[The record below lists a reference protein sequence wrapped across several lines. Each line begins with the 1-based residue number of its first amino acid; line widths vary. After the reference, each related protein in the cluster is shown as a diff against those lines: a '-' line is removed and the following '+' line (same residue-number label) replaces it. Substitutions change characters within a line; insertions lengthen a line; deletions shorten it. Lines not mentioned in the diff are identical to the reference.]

1 MKKNVKVRIID
12 LIKDFCYSSMSL
24 IIMNVVLQFII
35 YPYIS
40 KRVGQDEFGIIITLV
55 SVVIMCA
62 TTFGS
67 SLNYS
72 RVVQHSDE
80 KDSNSDS
87 DNNNSSN
94 NSEENDEEDINIKLI
109 KGNYFIFAKTNK
121 KKLIS
126 VPKSSKQPGAQLEID
141 NYTKGGS
148 RQFEI
153 EPIEEEG
160 MFRIKSVISG
170 LYWKIKEG
178 FKQDEV
184 IQDELDEESNEFKW
198 IIETKEDDNKCV
210 YIKSAVGGKD
220 CEDFYL
226 IIDGYVPKPHAKIV
240 IGPYE
245 QSQKFMLCRKV

>member
-1 MKKNVKVRIID
+1 MKNKKGKYNKNNKKR
-12 LIKDFCYSSMSL
+12 KDTDDDV
-24 IIMNVVLQFII
+24 NDQ
-35 YPYIS
+35 
-40 KRVGQDEFGIIITLV
+40 
-55 SVVIMCA
+55 
-62 TTFGS
+62 
-67 SLNYS
+67 NN
-72 RVVQHSDE
+72 
-80 KDSNSDS
+80 SNNDS
-87 DNNNSSN
+87 DNNSNSVG
-94 NSEENDEEDINIKLI
+94 ENEAEDINIKLI

-126 VPKSSKQPGAQLEID
+126 VPKSSKQPGVQLEID
-141 NYTKGGS
+141 NFTKGSS

-184 IQDELDEESNEFKW
+184 IQDELDEESDEFKW
-198 IIETKEDDNKCV
+198 IFETKDDDNKCL
-210 YIKSAVGGKD
+210 YIKSAFGGKD
-220 CEDFYL
+220 SEEFYV

-245 QSQKFMLCRKV
+245 PSQKFMLCRKV

>member
-1 MKKNVKVRIID
+1 MKNKKNKNN
-12 LIKDFCYSSMSL
+12 K
-24 IIMNVVLQFII
+24 
-35 YPYIS
+35 S
-40 KRVGQDEFGIIITLV
+40 KKNKNE
-55 SVVIMCA
+55 
-62 TTFGS
+62 
-67 SLNYS
+67 
-72 RVVQHSDE
+72 SDE
-80 KDSNSDS
+80 ENSNSNSD
-87 DNNNSSN
+87 NNSSN
-94 NSEENDEEDINIKLI
+94 NDSEKEAEDINIKLI

-126 VPKSSKQPGAQLEID
+126 VPKSSKQPGVQLEID
-141 NYTKGGS
+141 NFTKGSS

-198 IIETKEDDNKCV
+198 IFETKEDDNKCI

-220 CEDFYL
+220 SEDFY
-226 IIDGYVPKPHAKIV
+226 INIDGYVPKPHAKIV

-245 QSQKFMLCRKV
+245 PSQKFMLCRKV

>member
-1 MKKNVKVRIID
+1 MKNKKGKNNKPKKNQ
-12 LIKDFCYSSMSL
+12 KDSD
-24 IIMNVVLQFII
+24 
-35 YPYIS
+35 
-40 KRVGQDEFGIIITLV
+40 DE
-55 SVVIMCA
+55 
-62 TTFGS
+62 
-67 SLNYS
+67 
-72 RVVQHSDE
+72 E
-80 KDSNSDS
+80 KYNKNQNDSNSNS
-87 DNNNSSN
+87 DNNSDS
-94 NSEENDEEDINIKLI
+94 ENDAEDINIKLI

-126 VPKSSKQPGAQLEID
+126 VPKSSKQSGVQLEID
-141 NYTKGGS
+141 NFTKGSS

-184 IQDELDEESNEFKW
+184 IQDELDEDSDEFKW
-198 IIETKEDDNKCV
+198 IFETKEDDNKCI

-220 CEDFYL
+220 SEDFYI

-245 QSQKFMLCRKV
+245 PSQKFMLCRKV

>member
-1 MKKNVKVRIID
+1 MKNKKGKYNKNNKKR
-12 LIKDFCYSSMSL
+12 KDTDDDV
-24 IIMNVVLQFII
+24 NDQ
-35 YPYIS
+35 
-40 KRVGQDEFGIIITLV
+40 
-55 SVVIMCA
+55 
-62 TTFGS
+62 
-67 SLNYS
+67 NN
-72 RVVQHSDE
+72 
-80 KDSNSDS
+80 SNNDS
-87 DNNNSSN
+87 DNNNS
-94 NSEENDEEDINIKLI
+94 NSDDENEGEDINIKLI

-126 VPKSSKQPGAQLEID
+126 VPKSSKQPGVQLEID
-141 NYTKGGS
+141 NFTKGSS

-184 IQDELDEESNEFKW
+184 IQDELDEESDEFKW
-198 IIETKEDDNKCV
+198 IFETKDDDNKCL
-210 YIKSAVGGKD
+210 YIKSAFGGKD
-220 CEDFYL
+220 SEDFYV

-245 QSQKFMLCRKV
+245 PSQKFMLCRKV

>member
-1 MKKNVKVRIID
+1 MKNKKGKYNKNNKKR
-12 LIKDFCYSSMSL
+12 KDTDDDV
-24 IIMNVVLQFII
+24 NDQ
-35 YPYIS
+35 
-40 KRVGQDEFGIIITLV
+40 
-55 SVVIMCA
+55 
-62 TTFGS
+62 
-67 SLNYS
+67 NN
-72 RVVQHSDE
+72 
-80 KDSNSDS
+80 SNNDS
-87 DNNNSSN
+87 DNNSNSVG
-94 NSEENDEEDINIKLI
+94 ENEAEDINIKLI

-126 VPKSSKQPGAQLEID
+126 VPKSSKQPGVQLEID
-141 NYTKGGS
+141 NFTKGSS

-184 IQDELDEESNEFKW
+184 IQDELDEESDEFKW
-198 IIETKEDDNKCV
+198 IFETKDDDNKCL
-210 YIKSAVGGKD
+210 YIKSAFGGND
-220 CEDFYL
+220 SEDFYV

-245 QSQKFMLCRKV
+245 PSQKFMLCRKV

>member
-1 MKKNVKVRIID
+1 MKNKKGKYNKKNKKR
-12 LIKDFCYSSMSL
+12 KDTDDDV
-24 IIMNVVLQFII
+24 NAQ
-35 YPYIS
+35 
-40 KRVGQDEFGIIITLV
+40 
-55 SVVIMCA
+55 
-62 TTFGS
+62 
-67 SLNYS
+67 NN
-72 RVVQHSDE
+72 
-80 KDSNSDS
+80 SNNDS
-87 DNNNSSN
+87 DNNNS
-94 NSEENDEEDINIKLI
+94 NSDDENEAEDINIKLI

-126 VPKSSKQPGAQLEID
+126 VPKSSKQPGVQLEID
-141 NYTKGGS
+141 NFTKGSS

-184 IQDELDEESNEFKW
+184 IQDELDEESDEFKW
-198 IIETKEDDNKCV
+198 IFETKDDDNKCL
-210 YIKSAVGGKD
+210 YIKSAFGGKD
-220 CEDFYL
+220 SEDFYV

-245 QSQKFMLCRKV
+245 PSQKFMLCRKV

>member
-1 MKKNVKVRIID
+1 MKNKKGKYNKNNKKR
-12 LIKDFCYSSMSL
+12 KDTDDDV
-24 IIMNVVLQFII
+24 NDQ
-35 YPYIS
+35 
-40 KRVGQDEFGIIITLV
+40 
-55 SVVIMCA
+55 
-62 TTFGS
+62 
-67 SLNYS
+67 NN
-72 RVVQHSDE
+72 
-80 KDSNSDS
+80 SNNDF
-87 DNNNSSN
+87 DNNNS
-94 NSEENDEEDINIKLI
+94 NSDDENEAEDINIKLI

-126 VPKSSKQPGAQLEID
+126 VPKSSKQPGVQLEID
-141 NYTKGGS
+141 NFTKGSS

-184 IQDELDEESNEFKW
+184 IQDELDEESDEFKW
-198 IIETKEDDNKCV
+198 IFETKDDDNKCL
-210 YIKSAVGGKD
+210 YIKSAFGGKD
-220 CEDFYL
+220 SEDFYV

-245 QSQKFMLCRKV
+245 PSQKFMLCRKV

>member
-1 MKKNVKVRIID
+1 MKNKKGKHNKNNKKR
-12 LIKDFCYSSMSL
+12 KD
-24 IIMNVVLQFII
+24 
-35 YPYIS
+35 
-40 KRVGQDEFGIIITLV
+40 
-55 SVVIMCA
+55 
-62 TTFGS
+62 
-67 SLNYS
+67 
-72 RVVQHSDE
+72 SD
-80 KDSNSDS
+80 DDVAQNNSNSDS
-87 DNNNSSN
+87 DNNNSNESD
-94 NSEENDEEDINIKLI
+94 ENEAEDINIKLI

-126 VPKSSKQPGAQLEID
+126 VPKSSKQPGVQLEID
-141 NYTKGGS
+141 NFTKGSS

-153 EPIEEEG
+153 EPIEDEG

-198 IIETKEDDNKCV
+198 IFETKDDDNKCL
-210 YIKSAVGGKD
+210 YIKSAFGGKD
-220 CEDFYL
+220 SEDFYV

-245 QSQKFMLCRKV
+245 PSQKFMLCRKV

>member
-1 MKKNVKVRIID
+1 MKNKKSKNNKSKKNK
-12 LIKDFCYSSMSL
+12 
-24 IIMNVVLQFII
+24 N
-35 YPYIS
+35 
-40 KRVGQDEFGIIITLV
+40 E
-55 SVVIMCA
+55 
-62 TTFGS
+62 
-67 SLNYS
+67 
-72 RVVQHSDE
+72 SDE
-80 KDSNSDS
+80 EYSNSNSD
-87 DNNNSSN
+87 NNSSN
-94 NSEENDEEDINIKLI
+94 NDSENDAEDINIKLI

-126 VPKSSKQPGAQLEID
+126 VPKSSKQPGVQLEID
-141 NYTKGGS
+141 NFTKGSS

-184 IQDELDEESNEFKW
+184 IQDELDEESDEFKW
-198 IIETKEDDNKCV
+198 IFETKEDDNKCI

-220 CEDFYL
+220 SEDFY
-226 IIDGYVPKPHAKIV
+226 INIDGYVPKPHAKIV

-245 QSQKFMLCRKV
+245 PSQKFMLCRKV

>member
-1 MKKNVKVRIID
+1 MKNKKGKYN
-12 LIKDFCYSSMSL
+12 KD
-24 IIMNVVLQFII
+24 NK
-35 YPYIS
+35 
-40 KRVGQDEFGIIITLV
+40 KR
-55 SVVIMCA
+55 
-62 TTFGS
+62 
-67 SLNYS
+67 
-72 RVVQHSDE
+72 
-80 KDSNSDS
+80 KDTDDDVNDQNNSNNDS
-87 DNNNSSN
+87 DNNNS
-94 NSEENDEEDINIKLI
+94 NSDDENEAEDINIKLI

-126 VPKSSKQPGAQLEID
+126 VPKSSKQPGVQLEID
-141 NYTKGGS
+141 NFTKGSS

-184 IQDELDEESNEFKW
+184 IQDELDEESDEFKW
-198 IIETKEDDNKCV
+198 IFETKDDDNKCL
-210 YIKSAVGGKD
+210 YIKSAFGGKD
-220 CEDFYL
+220 SEDFYV

-245 QSQKFMLCRKV
+245 PSQKFMLCRKV

>member
-1 MKKNVKVRIID
+1 MKNKKGKYNKNNK
-12 LIKDFCYSSMSL
+12 
-24 IIMNVVLQFII
+24 
-35 YPYIS
+35 
-40 KRVGQDEFGIIITLV
+40 KR
-55 SVVIMCA
+55 
-62 TTFGS
+62 
-67 SLNYS
+67 
-72 RVVQHSDE
+72 
-80 KDSNSDS
+80 KDSDDDVNDQNNSNNDS
-87 DNNNSSN
+87 DNNNS
-94 NSEENDEEDINIKLI
+94 NSDDENEAEDINIKLI

-126 VPKSSKQPGAQLEID
+126 VPKSSKQPGVQLEID
-141 NYTKGGS
+141 NFTKGSS

-184 IQDELDEESNEFKW
+184 IQDELDEESDEFKW
-198 IIETKEDDNKCV
+198 IFETKDDDNKCL
-210 YIKSAVGGKD
+210 YIKSAFGGKD
-220 CEDFYL
+220 SEDFYV

-245 QSQKFMLCRKV
+245 PSQKFMLCRKV

>member
-1 MKKNVKVRIID
+1 MKNKKGKYN
-12 LIKDFCYSSMSL
+12 KD
-24 IIMNVVLQFII
+24 NK
-35 YPYIS
+35 
-40 KRVGQDEFGIIITLV
+40 KR
-55 SVVIMCA
+55 
-62 TTFGS
+62 
-67 SLNYS
+67 
-72 RVVQHSDE
+72 
-80 KDSNSDS
+80 KDTDDDVNDQNNSNNDS
-87 DNNNSSN
+87 DNNNS
-94 NSEENDEEDINIKLI
+94 NSDDENEAEDINIKLI

-126 VPKSSKQPGAQLEID
+126 VPKSSKQPGVQLEID
-141 NYTKGGS
+141 NFTKGSS

-184 IQDELDEESNEFKW
+184 IQDELDEESVEFKW
-198 IIETKEDDNKCV
+198 IFETKDDDNKCL
-210 YIKSAVGGKD
+210 YIKSAFGGKD
-220 CEDFYL
+220 SEDFYV

-245 QSQKFMLCRKV
+245 PSQKFMLCRKV

>member
-1 MKKNVKVRIID
+1 MKNKKGKYNKNNKKR
-12 LIKDFCYSSMSL
+12 KDTDDDV
-24 IIMNVVLQFII
+24 NDQ
-35 YPYIS
+35 
-40 KRVGQDEFGIIITLV
+40 
-55 SVVIMCA
+55 
-62 TTFGS
+62 
-67 SLNYS
+67 NN
-72 RVVQHSDE
+72 
-80 KDSNSDS
+80 SNNDS
-87 DNNNSSN
+87 DNNNS
-94 NSEENDEEDINIKLI
+94 NSDDENEAEDINIKLI

-126 VPKSSKQPGAQLEID
+126 VPKSSKQPGVQLEID
-141 NYTKGGS
+141 NFTKGSS

-184 IQDELDEESNEFKW
+184 IQDELDEESDEFKW
-198 IIETKEDDNKCV
+198 IFETKDDDNKCL
-210 YIKSAVGGKD
+210 YIKSAFGGKD
-220 CEDFYL
+220 SEDFYA

-245 QSQKFMLCRKV
+245 PSQKFMLCRKV